1 MGTGVFLPS
10 GHSVQDSGSS
20 AHTPVP
26 PLPLCQNPRASRALA
41 APLGPASGGCGE
53 QWDCPEW
60 VAGPW
65 PLAGWGGQGWPN
77 LVSVGEEQ
85 DSDGDLQQEHQQQ
98 RHKEL
103 QRRWVSGTTTPTPC
117 PLACGAFQGW
127 GCKPKTDASSP
138 GSIPGDQ
145 HMPLVLPHPPL
156 CPRGSSLAP
165 LTPGDAP
172 RLHACVP
179 VAGRQVEQCPRQG
192 VGRTVMTLGVTA
204 VRAARGGHHPFGKD
218 QGEGTA
224 TRSLR
229 SAPIQHRPCPLGST
243 PTIRAPP
250 EA

>member
-1 MGTGVFLPS
+1 MAPCWVG
-10 GHSVQDSGSS
+10 
-20 AHTPVP
+20 
-26 PLPLCQNPRASRALA
+26 RA
-41 APLGPASGGCGE
+41 
-53 QWDCPEW
+53 
-60 VAGPW
+60 
-65 PLAGWGGQGWPN
+65 GWPN

-85 DSDGDLQQEHQQQ
+85 DSDSDLQQEHQQQ

-103 QRRWVSGTTTPTPC
+103 QRRWVSGTATPNPC

-145 HMPLVLPHPPL
+145 HVPLVLPHPPL

-192 VGRTVMTLGVTA
+192 ALAGGRSDRDDAEPWGSQPSEQPGV
-204 VRAARGGHHPFGKD
+204 
-218 QGEGTA
+218 A
-224 TRSLR
+224 TT
-229 SAPIQHRPCPLGST
+229 PLGKT
-243 PTIRAPP
+243 KVRGQPP
-250 EA
+250 GA